1 MLMKQIKFT
10 IRTTDKYLA
19 DLLSKIQDSF
29 NETDNRQ
36 IKDTDKFTC
45 RSEFYRFGVIILD
58 ENANKEKLVIELTVP
73 CCMGFK
79 KNDIQLIVLY
89 KIKEIK
95 KLIGESTN
103 VSLYSLYLYDYNIV
117 SETFNYNEWKELLDE
132 YHTIPSLLMENEY
145 ETLHSK
151 DYYKLLFVQ

>member
-1 MLMKQIKFT
+1 MKQIKFT
-10 IRTTDKYLA
+10 IRTTDKYLT

-45 RSEFYRFGVIILD
+45 RSEYYRFGVIILD
-58 ENANKEKLVIELTVP
+58 ENANKEKLVIELVVP

-79 KNDIQLIVLY
+79 KADLQLILLY

-95 KLIGESTN
+95 HLIGESED
-103 VSLYSLYLYDYNIV
+103 VSLYSIQLFDYKVV
-117 SETFNYNEWKELLDE
+117 SETYSYNEWKELMEE
-132 YHTIPSLLMENEY
+132 YHAIPSLLMENEY